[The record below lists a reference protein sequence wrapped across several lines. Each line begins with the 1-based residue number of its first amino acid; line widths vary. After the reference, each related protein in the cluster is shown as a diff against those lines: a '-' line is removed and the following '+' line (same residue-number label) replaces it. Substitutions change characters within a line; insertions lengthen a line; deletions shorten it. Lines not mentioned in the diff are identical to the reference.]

1 MKKNLK
7 ILFYVLSVFF
17 ISCLSSQSAWAE
29 SGKKI
34 PLRGEWR
41 EIERSTSS
49 CIPISVY
56 LIDRTLSIQCSTQRS
71 DITIRILK
79 DEKVFYEETISAAV
93 INCVTVDLNEFDST
107 IYSIELKNQW
117 GDCLCGVFEVNN

>member
-79 DEKVFYEETISAAV
+79 DEKVFYEETISKSGTDY
-93 INCVTVDLNEFDST
+93 I
-107 IYSIELKNQW
+107 IIELSDFVSGIYTIELNKQW
-117 GDCLCGVFEVNN
+117 NDCLRGEFNLE